1 MNSKIIFAS
10 LLILS
15 FSYLPAQGSCPE
27 GNPDSTDYIRRQPP
41 KRCEGLKVEP
51 ISGTPLSLISIATR
65 NLRSYDNNLTLQIPR
80 IKGGKNPEVRVKSF
94 GDNYQYQLD
103 DFPLSGN
110 ASRFNFTWD
119 TNILRK
125 SKIPE
130 NSLRAVASYNFGSQP
145 VHVPVIVGQTSGE
158 YEFVFYSRDRV
169 RFTTFK
175 IIRKGGQKPIYTTS
189 RPNPSSGEIIFTWDG
204 RNTPAGRYEI
214 HYIAKIDQRDLG
226 TYRLPPRQIVF
237 EHNPNWLR

>member
-10 LLILS
+10 LLVLS
-15 FSYLPAQGSCPE
+15 FTYLPAQGYCPE

-41 KRCEGLKVEP
+41 QRCEGLKEEN
-51 ISGTPLSLISIATR
+51 ISGNSLSLISIATR
-65 NLRSYDNNLTLQIPR
+65 NLISYGNNLTLQIPR
-80 IKGGKNPEVRVKSF
+80 IKGGKNPEVTVKSL
-94 GDNYQYQLD
+94 GDNYHYQLD

-125 SKIPE
+125 AKIPE
-130 NSLRAVASYNFGSQP
+130 NSLRALASYKFGSQP
-145 VHVPVIVGQTSGE
+145 VYVPVIVGQTSDH
-158 YEFVFYSRDRV
+158 YEFVFYSQDRV
-169 RFTTFK
+169 RFATFE
-175 IIRKGGQKPIYTTS
+175 IIPKGGQKPIYRTS
-189 RPNPSSGEIIFTWDG
+189 RPNASNGEIIFTWDG

-214 HYIAKIDQRDLG
+214 HYIANFDQRDIDSN
-226 TYRLPPRQIVF
+226 RIKRRIVF